1 MVKNV
6 AEEVLTVEK
15 CLIKI
20 LHWWFLYQH
29 VRKQVHHFSV
39 HPFLTFSVSNSCCT
53 SLFRSVSVAFLN
65 CPPIPT
71 PTSKGFSVVSTKL
84 FHIIWS
90 ISLGPWYGPHRK
102 KLRVRESP
110 DFSSYSSKWN
120 NLPYTSNLNVWWIL
134 FTKYHL
140 VSFQVIL
147 NSQSV
152 WEGLSIN
159 SSPAAWG

>member
-39 HPFLTFSVSNSCCT
+39 HPFLTFSVSNSFCT

-71 PTSKGFSVVSTKL
+71 PTSKGFSVMSTKL
-84 FHIIWS
+84 FQNIWIISYDMIYIIGSMIKSVKALTSVHIHRNEIICHILPTWTYDGFYLRSTIWS
-90 ISLGPWYGPHRK
+90 
-102 KLRVRESP
+102 
-110 DFSSYSSKWN
+110 
-120 NLPYTSNLNVWWIL
+120 
-134 FTKYHL
+134 
-140 VSFQVIL
+140 
-147 NSQSV
+147 
-152 WEGLSIN
+152 LSR
-159 SSPAAWG
+159 WF